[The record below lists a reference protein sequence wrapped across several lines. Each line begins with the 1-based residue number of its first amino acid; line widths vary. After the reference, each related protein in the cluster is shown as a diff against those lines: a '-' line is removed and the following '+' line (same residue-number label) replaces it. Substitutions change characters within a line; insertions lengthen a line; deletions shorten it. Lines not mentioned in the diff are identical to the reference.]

1 MRMPIPTP
9 ELATSSRRCP
19 AADDRAP
26 PAHAGRSAGAATAL
40 TRRAAVT
47 LGTAALAT
55 AWSGLRPAR
64 AQAHPDRPLRI
75 ILPLSAGSGAD
86 GAIRAISASLGK
98 ALGQPVVIENL
109 PGAGGITGT
118 AQIVRAPKDGS
129 VIGVVSNN
137 HVVNPS
143 VYKNIPFDSLADIAP
158 ITILGATPFV
168 LVANPAVP
176 AANVRE
182 LIAYAKA
189 KPGVL
194 NYGSSGNGTIL
205 HLGAAMFVDQA
216 KLDIKH
222 IPYKGMGPLMNDV
235 LGGQVQLAV
244 VAAAPAAPHIRSG
257 ALRALGVTTATRVP
271 TLPGVPTIAEQGLP
285 VFELDGWIAPVAPAG
300 IPAAELARLF
310 AGFKTAME
318 MPEARDALV
327 AQGYEIKLTPP
338 EQAAAFF
345 RSEAARMAQVVKSA
359 HLTMD

>member
-1 MRMPIPTP
+1 MPIPHP
-9 ELATSSRRCP
+9 NLLAVP
-19 AADDRAP
+19 V
-26 PAHAGRSAGAATAL
+26 GAAASL
-40 TRRAAVT
+40 TRRRAAAWV
-47 LGTAALAT
+47 AALVGAA
-55 AWSGLRPAR
+55 AWSGPRPVR
-64 AQAHPDRPLRI
+64 AQPPADRPLRV

-86 GAIRAISASLGK
+86 GAIRAIGNSLSR

-118 AQIVRAPKDGS
+118 AQIVRAPRDGS

-143 VYKNIPFDSLADIAP
+143 VYKNIPFDSLADITP

-168 LVANPAVP
+168 LIAHPSVP
-176 AANVRE
+176 ATNVRE
-182 LIAYAKA
+182 LIAYARS

-222 IPYKGMGPLMNDV
+222 IPYKGMGPLMNDI
-235 LGGQVQLAV
+235 LGGQVQLGV
-244 VAAAPAAPHIRSG
+244 VAAAPAAPHIKSG
-257 ALRALGVTTATRVP
+257 ALRALGVTTAARVP

-285 VFELDGWIAPVAPAG
+285 GFELDGWIAPVGPAG
-300 IPAAELARLF
+300 LPKAELARLY
-310 AGFKTAME
+310 AGFKAAME

-345 RSEAARMAQVVKSA
+345 RTEAARMAQVVKNA
-359 HLTMD
+359 NVHMD

>member
-1 MRMPIPTP
+1 MTHPLSPSS
-9 ELATSSRRCP
+9 AT
-19 AADDRAP
+19 
-26 PAHAGRSAGAATAL
+26 GRSAVSDRVPVRRRHLLAGGAAVL
-40 TRRAAVT
+40 GAAAI
-47 LGTAALAT
+47 G
-55 AWSGLRPAR
+55 RPGR
-64 AQAHPDRPLRI
+64 SWAQPPGDKPLRV

-86 GAIRAISASLGK
+86 GAMRAISNSLAK

-109 PGAGGITGT
+109 PGAGGVTGT

-143 VYKNIPFDSLADIAP
+143 VYRNIPFDSLADITP

-168 LVANPAVP
+168 LVAHPGVP
-176 AANVRE
+176 AKNVQE

-189 KPGVL
+189 RPGTL

-216 KLDIKH
+216 QLAIQH

-244 VAAAPAAPHIRSG
+244 VAVAPAAAHIKSG
-257 ALRALGVTTATRVP
+257 ALRAIGVTTATRVP
-271 TLPGVPTIAEQGLP
+271 SLPGVPTIAEQGLSG
-285 VFELDGWIAPVAPAG
+285 FELEGWIAPIGPAG
-300 IPAAELARLF
+300 LPKAEVDRLY
-310 AGFKTAME
+310 AGFKAAMA

-338 EQAAAFF
+338 EAAASFF
-345 RSEAARMAQVVKSA
+345 RSEATRMAQVVKAARVSI
-359 HLTMD
+359 D

>member
-1 MRMPIPTP
+1 MTHPIP
-9 ELATSSRRCP
+9 SSS
-19 AADDRAP
+19 A
-26 PAHAGRSAGAATAL
+26 AGRSAVPERVQVSRRRLLVGGATAL
-40 TRRAAVT
+40 GAA
-47 LGTAALAT
+47 AIARP
-55 AWSGLRPAR
+55 GLSW
-64 AQAHPDRPLRI
+64 AQPPSDKPLRV

-86 GAIRAISASLGK
+86 GAIRAISNSLAK

-143 VYKNIPFDSLADIAP
+143 VYRNIPFDSLADITP

-168 LVANPAVP
+168 LIAHPGVP
-176 AANVRE
+176 AKNVRE

-216 KLDIKH
+216 ELAIQH

-244 VAAAPAAPHIRSG
+244 VAVAPAAAHIKSG
-257 ALRALGVTTATRVP
+257 ALRAIGVTTAARVSS
-271 TLPGVPTIAEQGLP
+271 LPGVPTIAEQGLTG
-285 VFELDGWIAPVAPAG
+285 FELEGWIAPIGPAG
-300 IPAAELARLF
+300 LPKAELERLYS
-310 AGFKTAME
+310 GFKAALAT
-318 MPEARDALV
+318 PEAHDALI

-338 EQAAAFF
+338 EASAAFF
-345 RSEAARMAQVVKSA
+345 RSEAGRMAQVVKSA
-359 HLTMD
+359 SVKVD

>member
-1 MRMPIPTP
+1 MPIPQP
-9 ELATSSRRCP
+9 KP
-19 AADDRAP
+19 AAPCRTD
-26 PAHAGRSAGAATAL
+26 GLSGAAV
-40 TRRAAVT
+40 TRRAAVAW
-47 LGTAALAT
+47 GGAALGAA

-64 AQAHPDRPLRI
+64 AQGHPDKPLRI

-86 GAIRAISASLGK
+86 GAIRAIGNSLAK

-143 VYKNIPFDSLADIAP
+143 VYRNIPFDSLADITP

-168 LVANPAVP
+168 LVAHPSVP

-182 LIAYAKA
+182 LIAYARS

-205 HLGAAMFVDQA
+205 HLGAAMFVEQA

-222 IPYKGMGPLMNDV
+222 IPYKGMGPLMNDI
-235 LGGQVQLAV
+235 LGGQVQLGV
-244 VAAAPAAPHIRSG
+244 VAAAPAAPHIKSG
-257 ALRALGVTTATRVP
+257 ALRALGVTTAARVP

-285 VFELDGWIAPVAPAG
+285 GFELDGWIAPVGPAG
-300 IPAAELARLF
+300 LPRAELARLY
-310 AGFKTAME
+310 AGFKAAME
-318 MPEARDALV
+318 MPEARDALI

-338 EQAAAFF
+338 EAAAAFF
-345 RSEAARMAQVVKSA
+345 RTEAARMAQVVKSA
-359 HLTMD
+359 HVTMD